1 MSYPNLTTDVLI
13 GILFFLLYIA
23 VRSSTRAHLTVGI
36 ITGLLFV
43 FSGLVISGLDGE
55 ILGIS
60 GLLLILIS
68 VGSRERKKNDE

>member
-23 VRSSTRAHLTVGI
+23 VRSSTRAHFIIGI

-43 FSGLVISGLDGE
+43 FSGFVISGLDGE

-60 GLLLILIS
+60 GFLLILIS
-68 VGSRERKKNDE
+68 IGSRERKKNDE